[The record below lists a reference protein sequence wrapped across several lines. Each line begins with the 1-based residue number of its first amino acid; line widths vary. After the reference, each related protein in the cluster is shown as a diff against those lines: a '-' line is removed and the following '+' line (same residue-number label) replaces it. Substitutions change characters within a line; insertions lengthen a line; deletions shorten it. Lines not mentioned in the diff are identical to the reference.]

1 MKASKFRAWGQDRK
15 YKPEVT
21 TRNLAPG
28 QSRRSW
34 DLSLDLGVHRVKAN
48 RLCMCPGSRD
58 HRTI

>member
-15 YKPEVT
+15 HKPEVT

-34 DLSLDLGVHRVKAN
+34 DLSLDLGVHRAKPN
-48 RLCMCPGSRD
+48 RLLTCPGSTD